1 MSTLV
6 TGIFQ
11 AEDQARQ
18 AVRHLIKSCVPMDL
32 VRTILPGMR
41 LRLAAHQADGGHA
54 PKEPG
59 TVMVAVKAPEY
70 VAQRLAVKIL
80 REHGARDIECVSAP
94 QPMAAPRQSTNPR
107 LRIRISVRNAP
118 AHAPVPVW

>member
-41 LRLAAHQADGGHA
+41 LRLAAHEAEGGHA

-80 REHGARDIECVSAP
+80 REHGAREIECMSAP
-94 QPMAAPRQSTNPR
+94 PPLAPTQAANPR
-107 LRIRISVRNAP
+107 LRIRVSMGNAP
-118 AHAPVPVW
+118 ARAPVPVW

>member
-41 LRLAAHQADGGHA
+41 LRLAAHEAEGGHA

-70 VAQRLAVKIL
+70 VAQRLAIKIL
-80 REHGARDIECVSAP
+80 REHGAREIECVSAP
-94 QPMAAPRQSTNPR
+94 QPMASTQPTNPR
-107 LRIRISVRNAP
+107 LRTRFSVRNAP
-118 AHAPVPVW
+118 AHAPVPV

>member
-6 TGIFQ
+6 TGTFQ

-18 AVRHLIKSCVPMDL
+18 AVRHLVKSCVPMDL

-41 LRLAAHQADGGHA
+41 LRLAAHEAEGGHA

-70 VAQRLAVKIL
+70 VAQRLAIKIL
-80 REHGARDIECVSAP
+80 REHGAREIECMSAP
-94 QPMAAPRQSTNPR
+94 QPHASQSTNPR

-118 AHAPVPVW
+118 AHPPVPVW